1 MSSSTTVSAPRGRHA
16 APREVATGAR
26 WWWIG
31 GAAVLAVLAYVPTLA
46 VQPGV
51 ITPDTKTYL
60 YLDPLKFLSQ
70 VAFMWNP
77 TVALGTVP
85 HQYIGYLLPMGP
97 FYAVFHLVGVPVW
110 VAQRLWL
117 GSILFLAGVGILYL
131 SRVLGLSGPGPT
143 AAALAYMLSPY
154 FLQYAGRIS
163 VILLPWA
170 GLPFMLGLT
179 IVALRRGGWREP
191 AIFAIVVALVSGIN
205 ATSIIYV
212 GVAPILWLLY
222 AVVVLREAT
231 WRHAFSTGLK
241 IGVLTLGACL
251 WWIAG
256 LEVEAAYGVNVLKY
270 TETVP
275 STSATSNAT
284 DILRGLGYWYFY
296 GTDHLG
302 PWTNA
307 AVRFTQD
314 VALLATSFAVPVLA
328 VVAAAFVRWRERAY
342 FLVLLFVGLVL
353 AVGPFPFTHPTA
365 IGGVLKSFMTDT
377 TAGLALRSTDRAT
390 PLVLLALSMLLGSG
404 LTALYRR
411 LTVVGIVTAL
421 AVAALVVAN
430 NPSLFNGDIVA
441 NNFTQPASLPAYE
454 MAAIN
459 HLNATHPGTR
469 VFAIPGNDFASYR
482 WGDTIDTP
490 QPAFLNR
497 DFVTREQQIMGSIA
511 TADTLYAIDGPMQDG
526 IANMNALAPMAR
538 LMSVG
543 DVMVQY
549 DENYEHYGVP
559 QPQLLAL
566 QLLQTPLGLS
576 DPMSFGSPRPNVSMV
591 STLNEQDLSVPGNL
605 TWPSP
610 VVTYTVADPRPTLR
624 GESDTGAIVMEGDAT
639 GLNNLAGLG
648 LLNTDSAIYYAGTL
662 ANDPARLSSLAT
674 QGAQLVVTDTNR
686 KQAFRW
692 DTLTAN
698 AGYTETPSDN
708 PAKTDQSD
716 SPIELFPGTTD
727 TSKTY
732 ATYVGAVNVT
742 ASSYGNSVSYTPED
756 QAYSAIDGN
765 LDTAWITGTFVPDP
779 AGQWW
784 QAQLADPVTTD
795 HITLVQPQRGDRSRW
810 VSGVTLTFDGK
821 DPTHY
826 ALTAASHLPAG
837 QTLTFP
843 TQTFRTLRVT
853 LDGTTDDTAPPLS
866 AAAVGFSEIQIPGV
880 QVRQVLQMPTQ
891 MLSTLGGA
899 SQADRLT
906 VVMTRDRS
914 SSFPPRSDPET
925 TIARTFT
932 LPTARTFTLSGS
944 ASLSALIPD
953 DEIDRLVGRT
963 PAAATGL
970 ASAYSSGRLPGDLRA
985 TASATVDGD
994 STTVWQPGLGTSSQ
1008 LGTTLTYNLTKPQT
1022 LTNLTMQVVADGR
1035 HSVPTS
1041 MTIASGT
1048 QVRKVTLPPI
1058 ADSTVPNAVT
1068 TVPVSFPA
1076 LTGQTFVVT
1085 FTGVR
1090 DEYAANYYSAGPLA
1104 LPLGIAEIGIPNVK
1118 SAPTPVDVPGNC
1130 VSNLLTIDGQPID
1143 VAVVGATQQALD
1155 NGEMQLVPCGADA
1168 KGISLS
1174 AGTHVVQTAV
1184 GHNPPCA
1191 SAPVHVHGVEH
1202 RPAGPRLGRQ
1212 RRGRPGRRPDRRRHA
1227 GAAGDAGGSRPDGDA
1242 DGFAP
1247 GQPERHGDRRRRPV
1261 RARPRP
1267 EREQGLA
1274 GGGRARGRGAGRF
1287 ARGGPRPAAAGRRLR
1302 QRLARDG
1309 GRPGGSRRGEL
1320 HRGPHLDAP
1329 ERDLGGAGPVGRD
1342 AAAVPADGIPA
1353 RALAARPARP
1363 PAAAAAWAGGSGRAG
1378 TTGRAL
1384 RRHAAGPAHFRRPL
1398 GRRAPAGRLAVRPG
1412 PAHRRRHGRCR
1423 PAGGATAGGSG
1434 RGRRGDGGTPRALAA
1449 RRRHSWGRRL
1459 HRRRLPQR
1467 HPRAAGAPLHARVE
1481 LGRLLRQRRE
1491 PDLVGCRPAAGR
1503 RRDLGVRLAVEEA
1516 PGRRALR
1523 AGTAGPGPAPAPE
1536 AAPEAT
1542 DEDRPEETSEEP
1554 EETSEVEEKEA
1565 LGDGPEA
1572 PEPPEETPAPAAEP
1586 EDAPEDAP
1594 EETPAGPSAPPEGEP
1609 EMTPEAPE
1617 EAPAPAGEPEQTPEE
1632 APEEIPAPEPE
1643 PEQAPEQAPPGPAA
1657 PEEAPAPATPIAPE
1671 ETPADPAAPPEEA
1684 PASPVAPE
1692 ATPADPAAPPEET
1705 PASPVAPEVT
1715 PEVSPED
1722 APVPVSPG

>member
-191 AIFAIVVALVSGIN
+191 AVFAIVVALVSGIN

-314 VALLATSFAVPVLA
+314 VALLATSFAVPVVA

-591 STLNEQDLSVPGNL
+591 STLNEQDLSVPGNV

-610 VVTYTVADPRPTLR
+610 VVTYTVPDPRPTLR

-784 QAQLADPVTTD
+784 QAQLAGPVTTD

-821 DPTHY
+821 DPIHY
-826 ALTAASHLPAG
+826 ALTAASHLTTG

-899 SQADRLT
+899 SQADRLS

-953 DEIDRLVGRT
+953 DEVDRLIGRT
-963 PAAATGL
+963 PAAASGL
-970 ASAYSSGRLPGDLRA
+970 ESAYSSGRLPGDLRA
-985 TASATVDGD
+985 TASATADGD

-1076 LTGQTFVVT
+1076 LSGQTFVVT

-1143 VAVVGATQQALD
+1143 VAVVGPTQQALD

-1168 KGISLS
+1168 KGIALS

-1191 SAPVHVHGVEH
+1191 GAPTTCTGWNIDQLVLDSA
-1202 RPAGPRLGRQ
+1202 A
-1212 RRGRPGRRPDRRRHA
+1212 
-1227 GAAGDAGGSRPDGDA
+1227 S
-1242 DGFAP
+1242 
-1247 GQPERHGDRRRRPV
+1247 
-1261 RARPRP
+1261 
-1267 EREQGLA
+1267 
-1274 GGGRARGRGAGRF
+1274 
-1287 ARGGPRPAAAGRRLR
+1287 
-1302 QRLARDG
+1302 
-1309 GRPGGSRRGEL
+1309 
-1320 HRGPHLDAP
+1320 
-1329 ERDLGGAGPVGRD
+1329 GGAGP
-1342 AAAVPADGIPA
+1342 AATPTD
-1353 RALAARPARP
+1353 
-1363 PAAAAAWAGGSGRAG
+1363 AG
-1378 TTGRAL
+1378 TPVLPATQ
-1384 RRHAAGPAHFRRPL
+1384 AGPAPTVTPTASHLVSQSVTVTGADAPFELVL
-1398 GRRAPAGRLAVRPG
+1398 GQSLNKGWQAVAEPAHGAPAGSHAVDLGPPQLVDGFANGWHVTSADLAAVGGSNFTVAFTWTPQSEIWAALAVS
-1412 PAHRRRHGRCR
+1412 A
-1423 PAGGATAGGSG
+1423 ATLLLCLLMGF
-1434 RGRRGDGGTPRALAA
+1434 
-1449 RRRHSWGRRL
+1449 
-1459 HRRRLPQR
+1459 LP
-1467 HPRAAGAPLHARVE
+1467 
-1481 LGRLLRQRRE
+1481 
-1491 PDLVGCRPAAGR
+1491 
-1503 RRDLGVRLAVEEA
+1503 VRW
-1516 PGRRALR
+1516 RRALR
-1523 AGTAGPGPAPAPE
+1523 ARLPRRLRGPAGPDAPERPGAPFDATQLALPTSADRSAGERPRGVWLFVRSLLIGAVTGGVALLVVPPLAGLAVGVVVTAGLLVPWLRAVATVGGVAFIVAGCLNVVRGQQVHHYMPGSNWDGSFVNAGNLIWLGAVLLLADAVISAFGWRLKKPLGGRALRAGSGPGPGPGPGPTAE
-1536 AAPEAT
+1536 GAPEAT
-1542 DEDRPEETSEEP
+1542 AEDRPDETSEEP
-1554 EETSEVEEKEA
+1554 EETAGDERETSEEEETSEESEEKEN
-1565 LGDGPEA
+1565 EA
-1572 PEPPEETPAPAAEP
+1572 PEGPEETPSPAAH
-1586 EDAPEDAP
+1586 P
-1594 EETPAGPSAPPEGEP
+1594 EEPPE
-1609 EMTPEAPE
+1609 EAPE
-1617 EAPAPAGEPEQTPEE
+1617 EAPADPAVPPEE
-1632 APEEIPAPEPE
+1632 APEVAPE
-1643 PEQAPEQAPPGPAA
+1643 A
-1657 PEEAPAPATPIAPE
+1657 PEEMPG
-1671 ETPADPAAPPEEA
+1671 PAAPPEESPEGAPEVTPTDPATAPEAPPATPLAPEETPPPAAEPEQAPQQVPDETPPDPAVPPEQA
-1684 PASPVAPE
+1684 PASPVAPQ
-1692 ATPADPAAPPEET
+1692 
-1705 PASPVAPEVT
+1705 VT
-1715 PEVSPED
+1715 PEN